1 MLGTT
6 IDQYD
11 RVDDSVGEDKFTR
24 TDLKIKEQELESLRI
39 KNEVERQDMSQR
51 REYAERIFSM
61 ASIYLFFVCLILFL
75 DGACYRFNLS
85 DTVLVT
91 LLGTTTST
99 VLGVLYF
106 VAKYLFSKMK

>member
-11 RVDDSVGEDKFTR
+11 LVDDSVGEDKFTR

-61 ASIYLFFVCLILFL
+61 ASRSSEESASRCTIYFPF
-75 DGACYRFNLS
+75 A
-85 DTVLVT
+85 
-91 LLGTTTST
+91 
-99 VLGVLYF
+99 
-106 VAKYLFSKMK
+106 